1 MFSPPSLPPVLHHTL
16 CSALHLIYPLHL
28 FRFCRAPTLR
38 VSLTLSLLSPVPSS
52 PHVTP
57 ISVSPVC
64 FLTARQ
70 SFLFSFFLPRTR
82 QYQNSAELLWRM
94 GVFFFFFSRSG
105 SVSVCEV
112 TYSDKAPGGGVCCH
126 RPVTMGQTHGGGGE
140 RGGASLSKGPASF
153 NKASVIP
160 CLKRPPFLY
169 LSPPLSLSWLNAG
182 KSTSLPKPCREI
194 NACRRGEGGGN
205 VERRLRTTQ
214 CHWTVTWAKTSRGIP
229 PQSTVLSLD
238 SDGSSA
244 AKECGAGDRRH

>member
-1 MFSPPSLPPVLHHTL
+1 M
-16 CSALHLIYPLHL
+16 
-28 FRFCRAPTLR
+28 
-38 VSLTLSLLSPVPSS
+38 
-52 PHVTP
+52 
-57 ISVSPVC
+57 SPVC

-70 SFLFSFFLPRTR
+70 SFLFLFFCHGPGSTR
-82 QYQNSAELLWRM
+82 IAQSYCGEW
-94 GVFFFFFSRSG
+94 VCFFFSSRSG

>member
-1 MFSPPSLPPVLHHTL
+1 MFCSPPHLSSPPFQVLL
-16 CSALHLIYPLHL
+16 RPN
-28 FRFCRAPTLR
+28 APCQPDFIPPFSCPVFPARHAHLR
-38 VSLTLSLLSPVPSS
+38 VSCMFSDSQT
-52 PHVTP
+52 
-57 ISVSPVC
+57 II
-64 FLTARQ
+64 
-70 SFLFSFFLPRTR
+70 SFLFFLFFPRTR
-82 QYQNSAELLWRM
+82 PYQNSVELLWRM
-94 GVFFFFFSRSG
+94 GVFFVFFFRSG

-244 AKECGAGDRRH
+244 AKECGAGDRGH

>member
-1 MFSPPSLPPVLHHTL
+1 MVGGETCGGCGWRGRGARGGGFISGGMLSVSKDTHFTHTGQKHTAHPHRRSSCLRPPSLLDHFYLSNLIYPRSRFFLIFSSFVSNLFSPPSLPPVLHHTL

-94 GVFFFFFSRSG
+94 GVFFFFFPEW
-105 SVSVCEV
+105 VCF
-112 TYSDKAPGGGVCCH
+112 
-126 RPVTMGQTHGGGGE
+126 
-140 RGGASLSKGPASF
+140 SL
-153 NKASVIP
+153 
-160 CLKRPPFLY
+160 
-169 LSPPLSLSWLNAG
+169 
-182 KSTSLPKPCREI
+182 
-194 NACRRGEGGGN
+194 
-205 VERRLRTTQ
+205 
-214 CHWTVTWAKTSRGIP
+214 
-229 PQSTVLSLD
+229 
-238 SDGSSA
+238 
-244 AKECGAGDRRH
+244 